1 MEPPPS
7 RSSHWKLISALGIT
21 AICLGLAS
29 FFLPKNTRLES
40 SPTLVRPWAEE
51 HFLKLTKP
59 VPSSGKPTDPQYT
72 ARCTVPVFGADRP
85 TNFGLK
91 FQLAPATTEFVPKF
105 EIIEFD
111 AAEGFTRGE
120 GSGKIE
126 WFAAKPFHSP
136 PDDEREYFGTLDMF
150 HPDGRPMTRDEA
162 TAKGITKNDRT
173 SWGGQYDGKTS
184 LEAQLTVSGYQ
195 NTQWELQ
202 DVFDAATRM
211 SILHGSQSPR
221 SAGFRLS
228 TSLSALHDAPLLVV
242 IDFAHGP
249 TVDLS
254 CPPVKGAIVT
264 HPDFQ
269 LEVIEVVKGNIHQGG
284 WEREKSGRTMR
295 LNYEGPVAS
304 ESKSFSVL
312 YQITPAVMAKA
323 ISVEALDAAGGEIK
337 TQGRFMKDV
346 PVSRFEQPLADA
358 ASLRVRYRPH
368 LTRLLMRM
376 KSMPS
381 APASNLQPLNLF
393 DVQAPGLTLRSPFEM
408 QNFIAAT
415 TQLKDVTGNHAHSPT
430 AGFPMTLSRA
440 SLRDVVVRYLALGSE
455 RRVKVDPV
463 AMTIEFEKLKK
474 PTWIDKSWLWLKSMP
489 WRP

>member
-7 RSSHWKLISALGIT
+7 RRKLLPTLGIT
-21 AICLGLAS
+21 AVCLGLAS
-29 FFLPKNTRLES
+29 FFLPQTTLLES
-40 SPTLVRPWAEE
+40 SPTGVRPWAEE

-59 VPSSGKPTDPQYT
+59 VPSSGKPIDPQYT
-72 ARCTVPVFGADRP
+72 ARCTVPVLGADRP

-91 FQLAPATTEFVPKF
+91 FLLEPATTEFVPKY

-111 AAEGFTRGE
+111 AADGFTSRE
-120 GSGKIE
+120 GSGKLE

-136 PDDEREYFGTLDMF
+136 PDGEREYYGTLDMF
-150 HPDGRPMTRDEA
+150 HPDGRPMTSDEA
-162 TAKGITKNDRT
+162 TAKGITRDNRT

-184 LEAQLTVSGYQ
+184 LESLLTVSSYQ

-202 DVFDAATRM
+202 DVFDATTQV
-211 SILHGSQSPR
+211 SVLHGFQSPR

-228 TSLSALHDAPLLVV
+228 TSLSALHDTPLLVV
-242 IDFAHGP
+242 IDFSHGP
-249 TVDLS
+249 TVDLT

-264 HPDFQ
+264 HPNFQ

-284 WEREKSGRTMR
+284 WEREKSGSRMR
-295 LNYEGPVAS
+295 LNYEGLVAS
-304 ESKSFSVL
+304 ETKSFSVL
-312 YQITPAVMAKA
+312 YQITPTVMAKS

-358 ASLRVRYRPH
+358 ASLRVRYRPN

-376 KSMPS
+376 KSMPG
-381 APASNLQPLNLF
+381 APASNSNPANLF
-393 DVQAPGLTLRSPFEM
+393 DVQSPGLTLRSPFEM

-415 TQLKDVTGNHAHSPT
+415 TQLKDATGNHAHSP
-430 AGFPMTLSRA
+430 ASGFPLILTRA
-440 SLRDVVVRYLALGSE
+440 SPREVVARYLALGSE

-463 AMTIEFEKLKK
+463 AMTIEFEKQKK
-474 PTWIDKSWLWLKSMP
+474 TTWIDKSWLWLKSIP